1 MKRKVSICTLCAPS
15 AQGAADYLEN
25 KLRGYD
31 PEASSADYGDAA
43 SFAEAVG
50 KCACEGGIVV
60 AAAPLSVF
68 LNAKLRLLKIFSS
81 KIVRSSAIVAAMG
94 GNAPENDKEK
104 DLHSAVPEKAKAL
117 ASSDGLYSAFM
128 KELGEGLVV
137 FMPLDESR
145 AEEVFALGLGG
156 ILSKAFPADAKPR
169 KQGMAQVKESIEKVI
184 GSGKTVAI
192 SPCGSA
198 KALLAVINAVPDS
211 EKAFVPSD
219 EQRDLAD
226 GESEEN
232 YIAQSAKLSKETS
245 NTDLG
250 AAISDISVNEKGEEY
265 ITVCIANSERA
276 KAARV
281 YAIPGE
287 GRKNILAAAVIQL
300 CSMLEEFSGAAGL
313 VNPDKPK
320 KPKISRTPLIIAIA
334 AIAVA
339 IIACLVSVFVIGGKD
354 DDTTLTNADAGLQ
367 GVTQQSMEN
376 NFMDYNYGGSG
387 LENPDMEA
395 VVVGGMSD
403 GVQGSTTQ
411 LRTFIFPNATTTK
424 KSVTEKVTQIITT
437 VAKTVKTTTTTKAAE
452 KATTTTTKTATTTTT
467 KATTTTTTTTTT
479 TEKPTTTAKAD
490 TESSTTLKSEPKGG
504 KFVFKVYGYGHGVG
518 MSQHGAMEMAK
529 NGKTYEEILTHYYP
543 GTTVKKDPNTPATI
557 NYGGKDIPIV
567 EYICKTTKREMGY
580 GSAGDEAVKA
590 QMVAIYTYAKS
601 YKFTVDGSKHAYSED
616 FDYKASRYYSLC
628 LSLLGME
635 DENGTPSA
643 PYVDY
648 NGSAAF
654 TCYFSTAAGKTASS
668 ASVWGGEGQP
678 YLKGGVTSP
687 EDPEASE
694 VEITV
699 EEMREIIE
707 AYSKKKGYDMVL
719 SDNPAEWLKVV
730 EHDSA
735 MNENCGYVTTM
746 RVCDREMKGNAF
758 RSEVMKGKIRSHC
771 FTVEYIP
778 A

>member
-50 KCACEGGIVV
+50 KCACEGGVIV

-68 LNAKLRLLKIFSS
+68 LNAKLRLLKMFSS
-81 KIVRSSAIVAAMG
+81 KIVRNSATVAAMG
-94 GNAPENDKEK
+94 GNAPQNDKEK
-104 DLHSAVPEKAKAL
+104 ELHSAFPEKAKVL
-117 ASSDGLYSAFM
+117 VSSDGIYSAFM
-128 KELGEGLVV
+128 KELGEGIVV
-137 FMPLDESR
+137 FMPLDETR
-145 AEEVFALGLGG
+145 AEEVFALGLSG

-198 KALLAVINAVPDS
+198 KALLAVINSVPDS
-211 EKAFVPSD
+211 EKAFVPSN
-219 EQRDLAD
+219 EQRDILD

-245 NTDLG
+245 DTDLG
-250 AAISDISVNEKGEEY
+250 AAISDISVNENGEEY

-276 KAARV
+276 KAAKV
-281 YAIPGE
+281 YAVPGE
-287 GRKNILAAAVIQL
+287 GKKNILAAAVIKL

-313 VNPDKPK
+313 VNPNKPK

-334 AIAVA
+334 AIALAVVV
-339 IIACLVSVFVIGGKD
+339 CLISAFVLGSKD
-354 DDTTLTNADAGLQ
+354 DDTTLTNANAGLQ

-395 VVVGGMSD
+395 VAIGGIND
-403 GVQGSTTQ
+403 GVQSSTTQ
-411 LRTFIFPNATTTK
+411 MRTFIFPNATTTK
-424 KSVTEKVTQIITT
+424 KSVAEKTTQIITT
-437 VAKTVKTTTTTKAAE
+437 VLNTVKSTTTTTKVIKTTTTTKQA
-452 KATTTTTKTATTTTT
+452 ATTTTTKPVTTETTTA
-467 KATTTTTTTTTT
+467 KPTTTTTTTQ
-479 TEKPTTTAKAD
+479 AA
-490 TESSTTLKSEPKGG
+490 ESSTTLKSEPKGG

-529 NGKTYEEILTHYYP
+529 NGSSYEEILTHYYP
-543 GTTVKKDPNTPATI
+543 GTTVKKDPNTPAAI
-557 NYGGKDIPIV
+557 SYGGKDIPIV

-580 GSAGDEAVKA
+580 SSAGDEAVKA
-590 QMVAIYTYAKS
+590 QMVAIYTYAKT
-601 YKFTVDGSKHAYSED
+601 YNFTVDASKHAYD
-616 FDYKASRYYSLC
+616 DGFDYKSSRYYSLC
-628 LSLLGME
+628 LELLGMA
-635 DENGTPSA
+635 DESSAPSA

-668 ASVWGGEGQP
+668 SSVWGGEGYP
-678 YLKGGVTSP
+678 YLQGGVSSP
-687 EDPEASE
+687 EDPGATE
-694 VEITV
+694 VEVTV
-699 EEMREIIE
+699 EEMKELIE
-707 AYSKKKGYDMVL
+707 NGNKDIVL
-719 SDNPAEWLKVV
+719 SDNPAEWLEVV
-730 EHDSA
+730 EHDAS
-735 MNENCGYVTTM
+735 MSENCGYVTTM
-746 RVCDREMKGNAF
+746 RVGSHTMKGNAF
-758 RSEVMKGKIRSHC
+758 RAKIMKYEIRSHC
-771 FTVEYIP
+771 FTVKFISE
-778 A
+778 

>member
-15 AQGAADYLEN
+15 AQRAADYLEN

-31 PEASSADYGDAA
+31 PKASSADYGDAA

-50 KCACEGGIVV
+50 KCACDGGIVV

-68 LNAKLRLLKIFSS
+68 LNAKFRLLKTFSS
-81 KIVRSSAIVAAMG
+81 KIVRNSAVVAAMG

-104 DLHSAVPEKAKAL
+104 DLHTAVPEKAKTFV
-117 ASSDGLYSAFM
+117 SSDGLYSAFM
-128 KELGEGLVV
+128 KEFGEGIVV

-145 AEEVFALGLGG
+145 AEETFSLGLGAF
-156 ILSKAFPADAKPR
+156 LSKVFPVAAPAK
-169 KQGMAQVKESIEKVI
+169 KQGLAQVKDSIQKVI
-184 GSGKTVAI
+184 DSGKTVAI

-198 KALLAVINAVPDS
+198 KALLAVINSVPDS
-211 EKAFVPSD
+211 EKAFVPSS
-219 EQRDLAD
+219 EQKDLAD
-226 GESEEN
+226 GESVEN
-232 YIAQSAKLSKETS
+232 YIAQSAKLSKETA
-245 NTDLG
+245 NTDVG
-250 AAISDISVNEKGEEY
+250 AAISDVCINEKGEEY
-265 ITVCIANSERA
+265 VTVCLANSERA

-281 YAIPGE
+281 YAVPGE
-287 GRKNILAAAVIQL
+287 GKKNILAAAVIQL
-300 CSMLEEFSGAAGL
+300 CSMMEEFSGAAGL
-313 VNPDKPK
+313 VNPNKPK

-339 IIACLVSVFVIGGKD
+339 ILVCLISAFVIGSKD

-367 GVTQQSMEN
+367 GVTQQSMQNDFE
-376 NFMDYNYGGSG
+376 DYNYGGSG

-395 VVVGGMSD
+395 VALD
-403 GVQGSTTQ
+403 GSANGIQGLSTTQ
-411 LRTFIFPNATTTK
+411 LRTFIFPNATTTRK
-424 KSVTEKVTQIITT
+424 TVTQKVTQIITT
-437 VAKTVKTTTTTKAAE
+437 VAQTVKSTTTTKAAPKTTTTTKAA
-452 KATTTTTKTATTTTT
+452 TTTTTT
-467 KATTTTTTTTTT
+467 KATTTATTQVTTTKPTTTTTTAK
-479 TEKPTTTAKAD
+479 TET
-490 TESSTTLKSEPKGG
+490 SGSTTLSSQTKNG

-529 NGKTYEEILTHYYP
+529 NGSTYQEILTHYYP
-543 GTTVKKDPNTPATI
+543 GTTVKTDPNTPATV

-567 EYICKTTKREMGY
+567 EYICKTTKIEMGY
-580 GSAGDEAVKA
+580 GSAGDEALKA

-601 YKFTVDGSKHAYSED
+601 YNFVVDGSKHAYSED
-616 FDYKASRYYSLC
+616 FDYKTSKYYPLC
-628 LSLLGME
+628 LELLGMA
-635 DENGTPSA
+635 DETAAPSA

-648 NGSAAF
+648 NGKAAF
-654 TCYFSTAAGKTASS
+654 TCYFSTAGGKTASS

-699 EEMREIIE
+699 EEMKELIEKNNKEI
-707 AYSKKKGYDMVL
+707 VL
-719 SDNPAEWLKVV
+719 GDNPAEWLEVV
-730 EHDSA
+730 EHDAS

-746 RVCDREMKGNAF
+746 RVGSHTMKGNAF
-758 RSEVMKGKIRSHC
+758 RSMMKGKIRSHC

-778 A
+778 G